1 MKSNMLTNYVLI
13 QLNGQPFNCLPSL
26 SLREILIYLDFDLD
40 SVIVEYNSEI
50 IQNSSLDDTILVS
63 GDKIEI
69 LTIVGG
75 G

>member
-1 MKSNMLTNYVLI
+1 MFTNYIFI
-13 QLNGQPFNCLPSL
+13 QLNGKPFNCLPNF
-26 SLREILIYLDFDLD
+26 SLRDILTYLDFDLD

-50 IQNSSLDDTILVS
+50 IHDSFLDTTIPVS
-63 GDKIEI
+63 GDRIEV

>member
-1 MKSNMLTNYVLI
+1 MLTNYI
-13 QLNGQPFNCLPSL
+13 SIKLNGQPFNCASSL
-26 SLREILIYLDFDLD
+26 SLKDLLAYLAHDVDL
-40 SVIVEYNSEI
+40 VIVEYNSEI
-50 IQNSSLDDTILVS
+50 VQVKDFSSISVMP